1 MCRARH
7 RKSAKRTWIALAIA
21 LTTACAGP
29 AVAQQA
35 SAQDSPVQ
43 DTPGLAV
50 PAATADAVTS
60 EPLPPAI
67 LPPATLPPATLR
79 AALPPDGN
87 DVSNHDVSDGLDGA
101 VPEQPLSPE
110 DRAIIDKV
118 LTDNALSDD
127 AFASGRAQP
136 LKRPRRGNLYI
147 PRKLDVART
156 DRPDGGSTVTLK
168 QPLPTN
174 WDAKVGADLGF
185 AGNGPDSLRPPPVV
199 LTPPR
204 DDSGVGA
211 AWASVDVASLA
222 TVDAR
227 IDPNKDQ
234 SLIGTTVT
242 RSVPL
247 GGSFAV
253 TLQSRAAVTE
263 SYGQTA
269 ADAAADPRVWS
280 RANTAK
286 FNILPTGTT
295 LAAGLSS
302 SSTDPVTHNS
312 LSAEQKLYG
321 GLNVSTA
328 VNDIGETSES
338 RSVSARFKLNW

>member
-1 MCRARH
+1 M
-7 RKSAKRTWIALAIA
+7 
-21 LTTACAGP
+21 
-29 AVAQQA
+29 
-35 SAQDSPVQ
+35 
-43 DTPGLAV
+43 
-50 PAATADAVTS
+50 TS
-60 EPLPPAI
+60 EPLPPA
-67 LPPATLPPATLR
+67 TLR
-79 AALPPDGN
+79 TALSPDSDNAAHHVAGD
-87 DVSNHDVSDGLDGA
+87 HEVSDGLDGA
-101 VPEQPLSPE
+101 VPEQPPSPE
-110 DRAIIDKV
+110 DRAVIDKV
-118 LTDNALSDD
+118 LADNALSDD
-127 AFASGRAQP
+127 AFTSARAQP
-136 LKRPRRGNLYI
+136 LKPPRRGNLYI
-147 PRKLDVART
+147 PKKLDVAKT
-156 DRPDGGSTVTLK
+156 DRPDGGSNVTLK

-269 ADAAADPRVWS
+269 ADATADPRVWS

-302 SSTDPVTHNS
+302 NSADPVTHNS

-321 GLNVSTA
+321 NLNVSTA

-338 RSVSARFKLNW
+338 RSVSARFKMNW